1 MKYRYAYKSSD
12 GIRHEAEI
20 EAASRDEAFER
31 LRQDGIRP
39 IKVVASD
46 GSKANGEVRV
56 LGIPRRVFF
65 GAVLFTAAVATTITW
80 IAKGRSDT
88 SVEQTSSITSST
100 GVTLRRVAMPLP
112 RQEIHGN
119 RRRLEIA
126 PTNLFANAVETYL
139 SKFAEPGR
147 SVSGDLTPPETD
159 ADEKLLLAIL
169 DAPIL
174 FAEDEYTEF
183 VDLKRITAGIKREM
197 ADFIRGGDSAVE
209 YYAAL
214 SERQKVEM
222 THRTKAER
230 RLKEILAHGSE
241 PAKAYDFWLKANAQ
255 LQSMG
260 IYPLPLPDTLRDYQ
274 FNLNIDE

>member
-12 GIRHEAEI
+12 GVRHEAEI

-65 GAVLFTAAVATTITW
+65 GAVLFTAAAATAITW
-80 IAKGRSDT
+80 IARGHNDT
-88 SVEQTSSITSST
+88 PIEQVPSATSSS
-100 GVTLRRVAMPLP
+100 GGTLRRVAMPLP

-147 SVSGDLTPPETD
+147 SVSGDLTPPETH
-159 ADEKLLLAIL
+159 ADEKLLLAML
-169 DAPIL
+169 DAPIQ

-183 VDLKRITAGIKREM
+183 VDLKRITAGIKHEM
-197 ADFIRGGDSAVE
+197 ADFIRGGDGAAE
-209 YYAAL
+209 YYTAL
-214 SERQKVEM
+214 IERQKVEAA
-222 THRTKAER
+222 HRAKAET
-230 RLKEILAHGSE
+230 RLKEMLSHGSE

-260 IYPLPLPDTLRDYQ
+260 IYPLPLPDALRDYQ
-274 FNLNIDE
+274 SNLNLDE